1 VCGWFVEE
9 QKMFTY
15 HRNMVAA
22 TFRALHPDT
31 LEITEQKLEQ
41 FDGTLRNTFDDEMR
55 KQAADAGIDTNK
67 FNLSMLVFFSAQ
79 STASLVKTRVRHGC
93 RFFLSVNPQP

>member
-1 VCGWFVEE
+1 
-9 QKMFTY
+9 MAMTY

-31 LEITEQKLEQ
+31 LEISEQELEE
-41 FDGTLRNTFDDEMR
+41 FDETLVDTFDEQMR
-55 KQAADAGIDTNK
+55 AQARDFGIDPNK

-93 RFFLSVNPQP
+93 RFFASVRPQP